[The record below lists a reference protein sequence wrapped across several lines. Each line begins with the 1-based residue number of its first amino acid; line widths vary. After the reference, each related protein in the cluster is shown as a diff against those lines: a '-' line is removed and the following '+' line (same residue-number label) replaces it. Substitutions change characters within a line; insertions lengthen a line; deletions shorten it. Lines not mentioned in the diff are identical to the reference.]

1 MAVVQVSRRSRWRD
15 KAACSD
21 TPLDWWATP
30 RRFKLDDVAAAVTT
44 CMDCP
49 VIRECA
55 AEAIETDDIA
65 VIRAG
70 VPIPDAR
77 RVDRRNAT
85 RALHAIAGGYDIRG
99 VLWDKGVTMRGY
111 HRG

>member
-1 MAVVQVSRRSRWRD
+1 
-15 KAACSD
+15 
-21 TPLDWWATP
+21 
-30 RRFKLDDVAAAVTT
+30 
-44 CMDCP
+44 MDCP

-55 AEAIETDDIA
+55 AEAIETDDIG